1 MPAAPLPG
9 NEAERLSTLRSIG
22 VLDTAPEECFDALV
36 RCAALITGC
45 PVSMISLIDAH
56 RQWCK
61 AMHGVD
67 AAHAPRAL
75 SFCAHAIHGDALL
88 EVPDAT
94 QDPRFA
100 DNPNVTGEAHL
111 RYYAGV
117 PLRIDGARI
126 GTLCV
131 FDTVPRQLTATQLD
145 ALRALATTACEL
157 LQARHRANGFA
168 TERQRLL
175 DFARASG
182 DWMWE
187 TDARLAYTWI
197 SGAIESVVGEPA
209 AALIGRT
216 IADGPQLDAIGLPRQ
231 DGATLHSVLQ
241 AGEAFSRVPIRTL
254 TASKALIVSHS
265 AVPVRHAEGQLIGWR
280 GTARDV
286 TRSVE
291 AGSEQRA
298 KDLLLHQLSA
308 GTPGVL
314 YQFHRRTDGS
324 GNFQFVNRGMTEL
337 YGVPYDELMS
347 DSTRFLKAI
356 HPDDRESLHREI
368 VAHEAALKPLQ
379 TEYRVVHED
388 GSMRWVSSTSS
399 PERLADGS
407 LIWRGLATDITER
420 KKIELQLRASEER
433 WEIAADATGM
443 GIAQIDLATGAM
455 SFDARAC
462 VNHGLPHPHPPY
474 TMAQWFLGI
483 HAEDRAAAQATV
495 ERAIHETGR
504 VDARFRFVR
513 PDGVAPWLEVVAR
526 VKRDP
531 QSQAVSLVGT
541 CRDVTEPVAVDAL
554 RRDKETAER
563 ASRAKS
569 EFLSRVSHELRT
581 PLNGILGFA
590 QLMAIDRDHVLAD
603 EQQRR
608 LDGVQRSGQ
617 HLLALVNDV
626 LDIARIEQSDLAQRL
641 APVNLMETV
650 RTCLVMI
657 QPLAS
662 TRGVSFGGLATS
674 EAPTAP
680 CWVLAES
687 RALEQVL
694 MNLLS
699 NAIKYNRVGGMV
711 HLSLSRHED
720 VVTLG
725 VRDEGAGLSEAQQAQ
740 LFQPFNRLGAERRRI
755 DGNGLGLVI
764 ARQLTEAM
772 RGHLSVVSR
781 EGEGCRFD
789 IELSACNA
797 PSADVPAAP
806 ESPADPA
813 PASSRRRTV
822 LYIEDEPLNV
832 LLMQEVFRNSDAW
845 TLHIARDG
853 TQGLKAARSLL
864 PDLALIDINLPD
876 MSGIHIVQQLRA
888 HPATAALHC
897 IALSADAMQEQIAA
911 AQQAGFDDYWTKP
924 IDVARVMR
932 AMAGPLARA

>member
-1 MPAAPLPG
+1 MPAAPLPE
-9 NEAERLSTLRSIG
+9 NETERLSTLRSIG

-45 PVSMISLIDAH
+45 PISMISLIDEH

-61 AMHGVD
+61 ATHGVD
-67 AAHAPRAL
+67 IAYAPRAV
-75 SFCAHAIHGDALL
+75 SFCAHAIHSDALF

-94 QDPRFA
+94 LDLRFA

-111 RYYAGV
+111 RYYAGE
-117 PLRIDGARI
+117 PLCIDGAFV
-126 GTLCV
+126 GTLSV
-131 FDTVPRQLTATQLD
+131 LDTVPRRLNPLQLD

-157 LQARHRANGFA
+157 LQARHRANGFD

-187 TDARLAYTWI
+187 TDAALAYTWI
-197 SGAIESVVGEPA
+197 SGAIDDIVGETA
-209 AALIGRT
+209 SVLIGRT
-216 IADGPQLDAIGLPRQ
+216 IADGRQLDAIGVPQ
-231 DGATLHSVLQ
+231 PDGATLHSLLRK
-241 AGEAFSRVPIRTL
+241 GEAFSRAPIRMPAVGKTL
-254 TASKALIVSHS
+254 VVSHS
-265 AVPVRHAEGQLIGWR
+265 AVPVRDAEGRVIGWR

-286 TRSVE
+286 TGIVE
-291 AGSEQRA
+291 AESAQRA

-324 GNFQFVNRGMTEL
+324 GSFQFVNRGMTEL
-337 YGVPYDELMS
+337 YGVPHDELMN
-347 DSTRFLKAI
+347 DSGRFLRSI
-356 HPDDRESLHREI
+356 HPDDREWLHREI
-368 VAHEAALKPLQ
+368 LAHEVSLQPMQ

-407 LIWRGLATDITER
+407 LIWRGLAADVTER

-455 SFDARAC
+455 SFDVRAC
-462 VNHGLPHPHPPY
+462 VNHGLPYPHPPY
-474 TMAQWFLGI
+474 SIDQWFLGI
-483 HAEDRAAAQATV
+483 HPEDRAAAQAAV
-495 ERAIHETGR
+495 EQAIHDTGR
-504 VDARFRFVR
+504 VDARFRFMR
-513 PDGVAPWLEVVAR
+513 ADGAAPWLEVVAR
-526 VKRDP
+526 VTRDA
-531 QSQAVSLVGT
+531 QGHAVSLVGT
-541 CRDVTEPVAVDAL
+541 CRDVTEPVAVDTL

-603 EQQRR
+603 EQQRC

-650 RTCLVMI
+650 QTCLVMI

-662 TRGVSFGGLATS
+662 TRGVRFSGMDADS
-674 EAPTAP
+674 PASA

-687 RALEQVL
+687 RGLEQVL

-699 NAIKYNRVGGMV
+699 NAIKYNRAGGMV
-711 HLSLSRHED
+711 HLSLTRHDD
-720 VVTLG
+720 VAILG
-725 VRDEGAGLSEAQQAQ
+725 VRDEGAGLSEAQRAQ
-740 LFQPFNRLGAERRRI
+740 LFQPFNLETA
-755 DGNGLGLVI
+755 V
-764 ARQLTEAM
+764 
-772 RGHLSVVSR
+772 
-781 EGEGCRFD
+781 
-789 IELSACNA
+789 
-797 PSADVPAAP
+797 
-806 ESPADPA
+806 
-813 PASSRRRTV
+813 
-822 LYIEDEPLNV
+822 
-832 LLMQEVFRNSDAW
+832 
-845 TLHIARDG
+845 
-853 TQGLKAARSLL
+853 
-864 PDLALIDINLPD
+864 
-876 MSGIHIVQQLRA
+876 
-888 HPATAALHC
+888 HP
-897 IALSADAMQEQIAA
+897 
-911 AQQAGFDDYWTKP
+911 P
-924 IDVARVMR
+924 
-932 AMAGPLARA
+932 P

>member
-1 MPAAPLPG
+1 MPAAPLPE
-9 NEAERLSTLRSIG
+9 NEPERLSTLRSIG
-22 VLDTAPEECFDALV
+22 VLDTAPEESFDALA

-45 PVSMISLIDAH
+45 PVSMISLIDEH

-61 AMHGVD
+61 ATHGVD
-67 AAHAPRAL
+67 IAHATRAV
-75 SFCAHAIHGDALL
+75 SFCAHAIHSDALL
-88 EVPDAT
+88 EVQDAT
-94 QDPRFA
+94 LDPRFA
-100 DNPNVTGEAHL
+100 DNPNVIGEAHL
-111 RYYAGV
+111 RYYAGK
-117 PLRIDGARI
+117 PLSIDGARI

-131 FDTVPRQLTATQLD
+131 FDTVPRQLMPAQLD
-145 ALRALATTACEL
+145 ALLALATTACAL
-157 LQARHRANGFA
+157 LQARHRANGFD

-187 TDARLAYTWI
+187 IDAALAYTWI
-197 SGAIESVVGEPA
+197 SGAIESIVGEPA
-209 AALIGRT
+209 LALIGRT
-216 IADGPQLDAIGLPRQ
+216 IADGPQLDAIGVPHP
-231 DGATLHSVLQ
+231 DGSTLHSLLQ
-241 AGEAFSRVPIRTL
+241 TGEAFSRVPIHTL
-254 TASKALIVSHS
+254 RAGKALIVSHS
-265 AVPVRHAEGQLIGWR
+265 AVPLRDDHGRVAGWR

-291 AGSEQRA
+291 AGSAQRA

-337 YGVPYDELMS
+337 YGVPYDDLMS
-347 DSTRFLKAI
+347 DPGRFLKAV
-356 HPDDRESLHREI
+356 HPDDRDWVHQEI
-368 VAHEAALKPLQ
+368 LAHEASLQPLQ

-407 LIWRGLATDITER
+407 LIWRGLAADITER

-443 GIAQIDLATGAM
+443 GIAQIELATGAM
-455 SFDARAC
+455 NFDARAC

-483 HAEDRAAAQATV
+483 HPEDRAAAQVAV
-495 ERAIHETGR
+495 ERAIHDTGR

-513 PDGVAPWLEVVAR
+513 PDGLAPWLEVVAR
-526 VKRDP
+526 MKRDAQGQP
-531 QSQAVSLVGT
+531 VSLIGT
-541 CRDVTEPVAVDAL
+541 CRDVTEPVAVDTL

-641 APVNLMETV
+641 TPINLMETV
-650 RTCLVMI
+650 QTCLVMI

-662 TRGVSFGGLATS
+662 TRGVRFGGMDAADS
-674 EAPTAP
+674 PPMA

-699 NAIKYNRVGGMV
+699 NAIKYNRAGGMV
-711 HLSLSRHED
+711 HLSLMRRDD

-764 ARQLTEAM
+764 ARQLAEAM
-772 RGHLSVVSR
+772 RGCLSVASGD
-781 EGEGCRFD
+781 GEGCRFD
-789 IELSACNA
+789 IELRACEA
-797 PSADVPAAP
+797 PLADAPKVPA
-806 ESPADPA
+806 SLVNLA
-813 PASSRRRTV
+813 PATSPRRAV

-832 LLMQEVFRNSDAW
+832 LLMQEVFRNSDGW

-853 TQGLKAARSLL
+853 TQGLKAARALL
-864 PDLALIDINLPD
+864 PDLLLIDINLPD

-888 HPATAALHC
+888 HPTTASLHC

-932 AMAGPLARA
+932 AMSGPLARA